1 MPRTLRKPMSVWAQ
15 VGFYTSLGF
24 ILPGGVIGGYI
35 LGWALDRW
43 LRTEPLLALVMAGLG
58 AAGGIVE
65 ILRILTRAEK
75 DASGDDNSGSGPGAS

>member
-1 MPRTLRKPMSVWAQ
+1 MPRTPRKPLSVWAQ

-24 ILPGGVIGGYI
+24 ILPAGVVGGYI
-35 LGWALDRW
+35 LGWALDRR
-43 LRTEPLLALVMAGLG
+43 LHTEPLLSLVMAGLG
-58 AAGGIVE
+58 AAGALIE